1 MKKETKNFTALIIG
15 IILVIIGMSGTIIT
29 LPTQSKIIILPVL
42 SIIIGAVLAITGGLG
57 KW

>member
-1 MKKETKNFTALIIG
+1 MKKEKKNFTALIIG

-29 LPTQSKIIILPVL
+29 LPTQSKIIIVPVL

>member
-1 MKKETKNFTALIIG
+1 MKKEAKNFTSLIIG

-29 LPTQSKIIILPVL
+29 LPTQSKIIILPIL